1 VKATTW
7 AAAHATKKPNA
18 MDATNTTASGREETA
33 NASAAALSGSIA
45 TESVAQR
52 QQAPNFAN

>member
-1 VKATTW
+1 VKAATW
-7 AAAHATKKPNA
+7 AAVHATKKPNA
-18 MDATNTTASGREETA
+18 MDATNTAAPGRYETAS
-33 NASAAALSGSIA
+33 ASAAALSGSIA